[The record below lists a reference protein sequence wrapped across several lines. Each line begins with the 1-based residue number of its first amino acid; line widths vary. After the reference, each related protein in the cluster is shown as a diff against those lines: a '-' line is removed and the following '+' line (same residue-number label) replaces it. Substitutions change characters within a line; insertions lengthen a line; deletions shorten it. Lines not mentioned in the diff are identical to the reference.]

1 VNEVLDGWEAFK
13 GLWGL
18 VVTGVGVWT
27 MRQIGR
33 IDKLEE
39 TRVPK
44 EDHQREVDHLR
55 AEHQRNIE
63 RVEQSLTELRAE
75 TQAGFNRVFTRLDEI
90 ADRVKR

>member
-18 VVTGVGVWT
+18 AMTGVGVWA

-44 EDHQREVDHLR
+44 EDHQREVDRLR

-63 RVEQSLTELRAE
+63 RVEQSLIELRAE